1 MSLDLSAWNSSLPD
15 VQVKFIKTAGNAIL
29 PTKAYNEDNCYDLY
43 ATETTI
49 IPAGGSAV
57 VPVGLTVAYI
67 TPGFGFTIKP
77 RSGLG
82 FNNSLQPHL
91 GEIDNGYRGDLA
103 IKVYNFNLGVKF
115 AGTSGSSST
124 ADTGSNTT
132 TDTGTST
139 SFTGLVSGELIH
151 DPTFDYTI
159 PAGKA
164 FAQFKIEKVYKTAV
178 TFTNS
183 ITPSY
188 RGANGLG
195 SSG

>member
-1 MSLDLSAWNSSLPD
+1 MGLDLSAWNSSLPD
-15 VQVKFIKTAGNAIL
+15 VQVKFIRTAGNAIL
-29 PTKAYNEDNCYDLY
+29 PTKAYNEDNCFDLY
-43 ATETTI
+43 ATETVV

-82 FNNSLQPHL
+82 FKNSLQPHL

-103 IKVYNFNLGVKF
+103 IKVYNFNNGLKF
-115 AGTSGSSST
+115 EGTTGPSG
-124 ADTGSNTT
+124 TGS
-132 TDTGTST
+132 TDDTSGTST
-139 SFTGLVSGELIH
+139 TTALLSGELVH
-151 DPTFDYTI
+151 DQTLDYTI
-159 PAGKA
+159 NAGKA
-164 FAQFKIEKVYKTAV
+164 FAQFKIEKVYKTSV
-178 TFTNS
+178 TFTDT